1 MDVTRTEHRTRCET
15 CEGLGAVTVNRTN
28 PCGYGPDPQCDRD
41 CQCPDCL
48 GDGEVVVWTD
58 PLVLLERSRPWRI
71 TPAYRRARAR
81 AMQPARLP
89 ALQVAA

>member
-1 MDVTRTEHRTRCET
+1 MEVTRTEHRTRCET
-15 CEGLGAVTVNRTN
+15 CDGFGSLTVNNTN
-28 PCGYGPDPQCDRD
+28 PFGYGPDPQCDED

-58 PLVLLERSRPWRI
+58 PLVLLDRSRHVSWA
-71 TPAYRRARAR
+71 PAYRRARAR